1 MPKNSKYFLFTTKFV
16 VKKFFVLSILWYIK
30 TMREEKIKSK
40 QTREVLKFL
49 LTVLG
54 VAVIGFVGGCAFK
67 TFFESQDIIPTGMSG
82 FALIIHNLIFQ
93 AGLNIPTAIIYLVLN
108 AIVFLLALKSFGWK
122 FLVLSG
128 VGMGAYTLA
137 MQFGLISA
145 IIATPDKLLF
155 AIVGGLLSGL
165 CVGLALRLGGSTGGS
180 DVLGALV
187 NHKFPKIKTG
197 YCILGF
203 NILVLILSVATSG
216 IQTGLYAVLVSLI
229 SSLATNFVLDSAK
242 SVVAYHIV
250 CDKGDEIAQA
260 IMTKYHR
267 GVTEID
273 VRGAYSL
280 TDKKMLLVL
289 IPSSQAVEMKKLISS
304 IDEKA
309 FVFSSLVT
317 ETIGQGNF
325 LKEKSVLQ
333 NRITLLDSPLLK
345 TKTKYIRKDK
355 IKYLRLKR
363 KQKTLKMSKD

>member
-1 MPKNSKYFLFTTKFV
+1 MPNNSKYFTFMPIFV
-16 VKKFFVLSILWYIK
+16 AKKFFVLLILCYINIMK
-30 TMREEKIKSK
+30 DEKIKSK

-49 LTVLG
+49 LTALAI
-54 VAVIGFVGGCAFK
+54 AVIGFVGGCAFK

-93 AGLNIPTAIIYLVLN
+93 AGLNIPTAVIYLVLN
-108 AIVFLLALKSFGWK
+108 SIVFLLALKSFGWK

-128 VGMGAYTLA
+128 VGMGSYTLA
-137 MQFGLISA
+137 MQFGLINA
-145 IIATPDKLLF
+145 IVATPDKLLF
-155 AIVGGLLSGL
+155 AIVGGILSGL

-250 CDKGDEIAQA
+250 CDKGDEIAHA
-260 IMTKYHR
+260 IMAKYHR
-267 GVTEID
+267 GVTEIN

-280 TDKKMLLVL
+280 ADKKMLLVL
-289 IPSSQAVEMKKLISS
+289 IPSSQAVEMKKLVSS

-325 LKEKSVLQ
+325 MKEKSALQ
-333 NRITLLDSPLLK
+333 NKIAQMKNPLLK
-345 TKTKYIRKDK
+345 TQTKFKYKEK
-355 IKYLRLKR
+355 IKSLKLKR
-363 KQKTLKMSKD
+363 KQKTLKMSGF